1 MSHGVDIF
9 VAVQRVL
16 PKHALS
22 RIIGTIAESK
32 RPWLKN
38 LLIKRA
44 ISAFGINMQEAAS
57 DNLEDYE
64 SFNAFFTR
72 ALKDDARVVDG
83 DPKSV
88 CCPADGVISQAGI
101 IDKTRIL
108 QAKGLNYSISRLL
121 GNSVSAQRFNN
132 GSFATIYLSPK
143 DYHRV
148 HMPVSGT
155 LRATRYI
162 PGELFSV
169 NDKTAQGLEELFAR
183 NERLVCEFESES
195 AGNFVVVFVGAMLVA
210 GIETVWSGF
219 EKPGPGAVRE
229 SDFSDRQLAY
239 DKGEEIGQFKFGST
253 AIILFEKDRVTGLET
268 LNPQSPVLMGQQL
281 ASLVK

>member
-210 GIETVWSGF
+210 GIETVWGGF

-268 LNPQSPVLMGQQL
+268 LNPQSPVLVGQQL

>member
-88 CCPADGVISQAGI
+88 CCPADGVVSQAGI

-108 QAKGLNYSISRLL
+108 QAKGLNY
-121 GNSVSAQRFNN
+121 
-132 GSFATIYLSPK
+132 
-143 DYHRV
+143 
-148 HMPVSGT
+148 
-155 LRATRYI
+155 
-162 PGELFSV
+162 
-169 NDKTAQGLEELFAR
+169 
-183 NERLVCEFESES
+183 
-195 AGNFVVVFVGAMLVA
+195 
-210 GIETVWSGF
+210 
-219 EKPGPGAVRE
+219 
-229 SDFSDRQLAY
+229 
-239 DKGEEIGQFKFGST
+239 
-253 AIILFEKDRVTGLET
+253 
-268 LNPQSPVLMGQQL
+268 
-281 ASLVK
+281 

>member
-57 DNLEDYE
+57 DHLEDYE

-210 GIETVWSGF
+210 GIETVWGGF